1 VLRLRIVS
9 ALVLA
14 PIAIFIAWLGGWWL
28 TGLVTIAALVMLGE
42 WHSIMGGAA
51 FDLQGRVRAAAM
63 LVALLVAGFG
73 HGIIAAIVIVVL
85 TTLIALLA
93 AWNAGLPRWSAV
105 GVAYIGLP
113 CIALLWLRRNPDPEF
128 GLRVIFWLFSVV
140 WATDIGAYFVG
151 KLVGGPKLAPHISPN
166 KTWSGLLGG
175 LTAASVV
182 GIVAAA
188 LGGGMPT
195 LAVAVA
201 SAGLALVSQGGD
213 LLESALKR
221 RFGVKDAGQ
230 IIPGHGG
237 ALDRLDGMLFAA
249 PAAVLL
255 VAVIDRV
262 QPWR

>member
-1 VLRLRIVS
+1 LRIVS

-14 PIAIFIAWLGGWWL
+14 PIAIFITWMGGWAL
-28 TGLVTIAALVMLGE
+28 TALVTVAALIMLGE
-42 WHSIMGGAA
+42 WHGIMGGVA
-51 FDLQGRVRAAAM
+51 FDFQGRVRAAAL

-73 HGIIAAIVIVVL
+73 HGIIAAIVIVLL
-85 TTLIALLA
+85 TTLIAFLA
-93 AWNAGLPRWSAV
+93 AWNAGLPRWSAI
-105 GVAYIGLP
+105 GIAYIGLP
-113 CIALLWLRRNPDPEF
+113 CIALIWLRRNPDAEI
-128 GLRVIFWLFSVV
+128 GLRVVFWLFAVV
-140 WATDIGAYFVG
+140 WASDIGAYFVG
-151 KLVGGPKLAPHISPN
+151 KTIGGPKLAPNISPN

-175 LTAASVV
+175 LTAATVV
-182 GIVAAA
+182 GIVAVA
-188 LGGGMPT
+188 LGGGGPAPG
-195 LAVAVA
+195 LVVA

-255 VAVIDRV
+255 VASIDRV